1 MNNTFIFLNSQRIG
15 ALGAI
20 LEDLAAN
27 VSAGGGVFYDHGNDG
42 GK

>member
-1 MNNTFIFLNSQRIG
+1 MNNTFIFLNSRPIG

-27 VSAGGGVFYDHGNDG
+27 VSAGARIYDHDNH
-42 GK
+42 